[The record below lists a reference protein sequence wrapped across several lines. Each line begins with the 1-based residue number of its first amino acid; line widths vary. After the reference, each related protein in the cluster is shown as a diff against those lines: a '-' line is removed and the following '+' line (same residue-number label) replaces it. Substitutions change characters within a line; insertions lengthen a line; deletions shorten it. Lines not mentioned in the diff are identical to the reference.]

1 MAELMWPNPE
11 SPKPINVFDRSA
23 LKKMQREYSD
33 GKLPL
38 NITQQVLKDLKVTA
52 HKDSWVSSAKR
63 GDAAVLNIGLE
74 AVPSDT
80 VKRWGWGVTEA
91 ADQVHIKASHEYA
104 HFIQDFFDRDLA
116 RFLDNKISEIGEHS
130 HSYIELYAF
139 LTQTGRISGL
149 PEETIYKQQ
158 TETLKGQGSLLD
170 MQVYED
176 IAEVIGAWM
185 LGEAYYNFRLDN
197 SKTQLTT
204 AQRNQLTGHIEK
216 TFEVWAIRKSQERS

>member
-23 LKKMQREYSD
+23 LQHMQREYTD

-38 NITQQVLKDLKVTA
+38 NITQLVLKDLKVTA

-63 GDAAVLNIGLE
+63 GDAAVLNIGLG

-104 HFIQDFFDRDLA
+104 HFIQDFFDKDLA
-116 RFLDNKISEIGEHS
+116 RFLDNKINDVQEHS
-130 HSYIELYAF
+130 HSYLELYAF

-158 TETLKGQGSLLD
+158 TETLKQQGSLLD
-170 MQVYED
+170 MQTYED
-176 IAEVIGAWM
+176 MAEVIGAWM
-185 LGEAYYNFRLDN
+185 LGEVYYNFRLNN
-197 SKTQLTT
+197 SKTPLTSE
-204 AQRNQLTGHIEK
+204 QRSRLTEMIEK
-216 TFEVWAIRKSQERS
+216 VFETWATKKSQEHL